1 MAARFSQK
9 STISSLRT
17 LSFVGTVLS
26 ALNMEVSPNW
36 LLKNSLSECVY
47 QNDENSLRRNMTEI
61 KTYEEVYTG
70 KMVFSVSKGGCM
82 GARFSPYE

>member
-1 MAARFSQK
+1 MNVEA
-9 STISSLRT
+9 
-17 LSFVGTVLS
+17 
-26 ALNMEVSPNW
+26 SPNW
-36 LLKNSLSECVY
+36 LLKNSLSDCVY